1 MKKIFTFF
9 IVLCFTET
17 MANAQ
22 KGTPTAV
29 TPHNTIRSILPDLT
43 FDLFPVIHGG
53 EHGYVDIPG
62 TKGHKK
68 VTISFIVKNIGL
80 GNAVPSQ
87 VYAEYIFNVTD
98 ARPFI
103 RSAQSNTVSIPA
115 IEKGKDLLVENRDFI
130 FTNTPVEAYGKELK
144 FRLVIVA
151 TGTGSQQE
159 HSTKNN
165 ASVEIP
171 FKISR

>member
-1 MKKIFTFF
+1 MKKIFSLFF
-9 IVLCFTET
+9 VACCI
-17 MANAQ
+17 ANIATAQ
-22 KGTPTAV
+22 KGTPTAI
-29 TPHNTIRSILPDLT
+29 TPHNTIRSTLPDLT
-43 FDLFPVIHGG
+43 FDLVPVVHGG
-53 EHGYVDIPG
+53 EYGYEDVPG
-62 TKGHKK
+62 VPGHKK
-68 VTISFIVKNIGL
+68 LTVSFIIKNIGL

-115 IEKGKDLLVENRDFI
+115 IEKGKELFIEKRDFI
-130 FTNTPVEAYGKELK
+130 FTNTPREAYGKELK
-144 FRLVIVA
+144 FRLVIVS
-151 TGTGSQQE
+151 TGMGSQKE

-171 FKISR
+171 FAINR